1 MNAKLLKSKMV
12 LHDDTN
18 ITLADALGI
27 TPQRLSAK
35 LNGWE
40 GAEFTQ
46 SEILIIK
53 DRYNLT
59 PDEVAAIFF
68 MCECS

>member
-18 ITLADALGI
+18 VTLADALGI
-27 TPQRLSAK
+27 TPQRFSAK

-46 SEILIIK
+46 GEILTIK
-53 DRYNLT
+53 DRYKLG
-59 PDEVAAIFF
+59 PDEVDSIFF
-68 MCECS
+68 NVKCS